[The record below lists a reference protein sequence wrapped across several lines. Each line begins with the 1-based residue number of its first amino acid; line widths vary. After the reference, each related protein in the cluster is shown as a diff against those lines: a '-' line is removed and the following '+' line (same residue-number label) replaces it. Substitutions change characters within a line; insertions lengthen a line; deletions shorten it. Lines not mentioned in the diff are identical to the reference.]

1 MLPRCRLLIKITI
14 THYKIAIFRIIYISE
29 KTKRIVVEVWQIWKY
44 EPKKAGSGLI
54 RTI

>member
-1 MLPRCRLLIKITI
+1 MLPRSRLLIKITI
-14 THYKIAIFRIIYISE
+14 THHKIAIFRREYISE
-29 KTKRIVVEVWQIWKY
+29 KTKRIVVEIWQIERY